1 MKNILLAVVGLNPQV
16 ITETLFGLHQQ
27 GRQVD
32 AIHVITTRTGKEGLF
47 AHLLPEKEGRFF
59 RYCRE
64 YGIDHRSIL
73 FGPDTIHSLK
83 DENGVEI
90 DDITDEGDNARLLKM
105 CLDLSF
111 QLTKDPGAAVFFSI
125 AGGRKTMSACLMT
138 AAQFYG
144 RPQDR
149 VFHVLVTPEFE
160 SNRDFFYPPREN
172 LKVELRDDR
181 GTPYFKDTR
190 YAQVNLV
197 TIPFVSV
204 REKLGRSHL
213 RKPEDPATL
222 MLSLV
227 REDPPLLIIDLPSS
241 KLIYNRLEVDMMPA
255 RLALF
260 CFFAAR
266 KKDCD
271 LDRKSC
277 RNCNECWLTIEGIYE
292 GQGHIKELY
301 RKITGRQSIIEMS
314 DTGITNLNAQN
325 FNSYKAKIR
334 HDLEQGFGPF
344 HSRNLAIQSAGRR
357 PETRYGLKIDREQ
370 IRVVF

>member
-1 MKNILLAVVGLNPQV
+1 MKNVVLSVAGLNPQV

-27 GRQVD
+27 GRRVD
-32 AIHVITTRTGKEGLF
+32 AIHVITTRTGKEAIY
-47 AHLLPEKEGRFF
+47 AHLLPEREGRFF

-64 YGIDHRSIL
+64 YSIDHRSIL

-83 DENGVEI
+83 DENGAEI
-90 DDITDEGDNARLLKM
+90 DDITDEGENALLLKT
-105 CLDLSF
+105 CLDLTF
-111 QLTKDPGAAVFFSI
+111 HLTKDPGTAVFFSI
-125 AGGRKTMSACLMT
+125 AGGRKTMSACLMA

-160 SNRDFFYPPREN
+160 SNRDFFYPPREP
-172 LKVELRDDR
+172 LPVKLHDDR
-181 GTPYFKDTR
+181 GAPYFKDTK

-197 TIPFVSV
+197 SIPFVSV
-204 REKLGRSHL
+204 RERLGRSHL

-227 REDPPLLIIDLPSS
+227 REAPPLLTIDLPSS
-241 KLIYNRLEVDMMPA
+241 KLVYNRLELDMMPA
-255 RLALF
+255 RLALLS
-260 CFFAAR
+260 FFAVR
-266 KKDCD
+266 KKDCP

-277 RNCNECWLTIEGIYE
+277 RNCTECWLPIEGIYE
-292 GQGHIKELY
+292 GQGQIRELY
-301 RKITGRQSIIEMS
+301 RKIAGKQNIVEMS

-334 HDLEQGFGPF
+334 NDLERGFGPF
-344 HSRNLAIQSAGRR
+344 HARNLAVQSAGRR
-357 PETRYGLKIDREQ
+357 PETRYGLKIERER
-370 IRVVF
+370 IRLIF